1 MVISKILFDS
11 GFRRTSLR
19 GRSDFSVALGHS
31 DISRDGCVGNP
42 KVPFTN
48 QKGEVEVEG
57 FTSAAASILR
67 CHAARMSIHLSYHED
82 HNSL

>member
-1 MVISKILFDS
+1 MCVC
-11 GFRRTSLR
+11 
-19 GRSDFSVALGHS
+19 VYVYV
-31 DISRDGCVGNP
+31 DGQSESSFQQPEGGGGGVG
-42 KVPFTN
+42 
-48 QKGEVEVEG
+48 G